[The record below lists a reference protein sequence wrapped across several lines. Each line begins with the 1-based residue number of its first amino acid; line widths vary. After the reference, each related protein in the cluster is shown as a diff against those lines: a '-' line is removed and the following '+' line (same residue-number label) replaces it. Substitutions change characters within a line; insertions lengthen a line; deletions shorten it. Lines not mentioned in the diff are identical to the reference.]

1 MANKHNCNTTTKY
14 AVEGNALVMRFPIT
28 PRLSKAGK
36 SMLLATTGGAET
48 FTHDGMDIQMNVNI
62 YVPIAQWEAKAKKSK

>member
-1 MANKHNCNTTTKY
+1 MAASTSKY
-14 AVEGNALVMRFPIT
+14 TVDGNELVLRFPIS

-36 SMLLATTGGAET
+36 SMLLATTGWAET

-62 YVPIAQWEAKAKKSK
+62 YVPIAQWEAKAKKSKK